1 MVGNAFIREKDSKET
16 FLATS
21 GRDKTIKIWATS
33 EGKCVTQS
41 KLPGNT
47 GAHRPR
53 SVQEDKRS
61 TWVALHWLNER
72 YVLSSGL
79 SGELIIWEVSHRV
92 LERVF

>member
-1 MVGNAFIREKDSKET
+1 M
-16 FLATS
+16 ATS

-33 EGKCVTQS
+33 EGNCITQS

-47 GAHRPR
+47 GIHRPR
-53 SVQEDKRS
+53 SSQEDKRS

-79 SGELIIWEVSHRV
+79 SGELIIWEVKVHK
-92 LERVF
+92 L